1 MPEQTKYH
9 SKRHFLWRNLL
20 RGFVFLVLII
30 AAYILFKNK
39 GGMEY
44 ISWLEPIYGQPTLM
58 FLIYTASEILFGII
72 PPELFMVWALNQG
85 DIGTYASI
93 IALLMFISYGAGW
106 LAYYVGK
113 RSRNSPWYRF
123 LKRKYFSKYETYLQ
137 EFGSFLIIVA
147 SVTPLPY
154 AAICMLVG
162 AADYKVSKFGIYS
175 LFRLLRFI
183 VYASIIWEANTLS

>member
-1 MPEQTKYH
+1 MSNQTKYQ
-9 SKRHFLWRNLL
+9 SKRQFLWRNLF
-20 RGFVFLVLII
+20 RGFLFLAIII
-30 AAYILFKNK
+30 AGYLIFKKK
-39 GGMEY
+39 GGVEY
-44 ISWLEPIYGQPTLM
+44 ITWLEPIYGHPDLM
-58 FLIYTASEILFGII
+58 FLIYTASEVLFGII

-85 DIGTYASI
+85 DLGTYASI

-113 RSRNSPWYRF
+113 RSRYSPWYRY
-123 LKRKYFSKYETYLQ
+123 LKRKYFSKYEIYLQ

-154 AAICMLVG
+154 AGVCMLVG
-162 AADYKVSKFGIYS
+162 AADYKVSKFLAYS

-183 VYASIIWEANTLS
+183 VYASIIWEANTI